1 MNSFSQVISEEIAS
15 EKFKRSIAYSLKH
28 VDYKQ
33 LYFRYHVY
41 GVERERIEKDICKV
55 SEEKWSDQRSFVFF
69 ATVAKYEHR
78 ADLIVFA
85 TVSTCCQ

>member
-15 EKFKRSIAYSLKH
+15 EKFKRSVAYSPKH

-41 GVERERIEKDICKV
+41 GIERERIEKDICKV
-55 SEEKWSDQRSFVFF
+55 SEEK
-69 ATVAKYEHR
+69 
-78 ADLIVFA
+78 
-85 TVSTCCQ
+85 